1 LVPLYALSLH
11 ERSLTRRRE
20 TFVFFACLCWDAR
33 SIVLVGARSRPPQRS
48 IDMRLTNVF
57 FVSALMLFI
66 AACTQTPTR
75 DSAKGAAESAKPHPT
90 AADYRRYIRGNAGV
104 FSSASVYDWEAPDPN
119 HVVVWTSPAEAY
131 LLTLF
136 GACFGLES
144 VQTILLSGDGGTV
157 RAGAAAVMVGS
168 ERCPI
173 QTVERLD
180 ARAMKVDGVH

>member
-1 LVPLYALSLH
+1 
-11 ERSLTRRRE
+11 
-20 TFVFFACLCWDAR
+20 
-33 SIVLVGARSRPPQRS
+33 
-48 IDMRLTNVF
+48 MRFTNVIIA
-57 FVSALMLFI
+57 SAWMLAL
-66 AACTQTPTR
+66 AACTQTPTHEN
-75 DSAKGAAESAKPHPT
+75 AKGATASAKAHPT

-104 FSSASVYDWEAPDPN
+104 FSSAIVYDWEAPDPN

-136 GACFGLES
+136 GACFGLDS

-180 ARAMKVDGVH
+180 ARAMKADGVH

>member
-1 LVPLYALSLH
+1 
-11 ERSLTRRRE
+11 
-20 TFVFFACLCWDAR
+20 
-33 SIVLVGARSRPPQRS
+33 
-48 IDMRLTNVF
+48 MRFTTVII
-57 FVSALMLFI
+57 VSALMLPL
-66 AACTQTPTR
+66 AACTQAPTR
-75 DSAKGAAESAKPHPT
+75 ENVKGATASTKAKAT
-90 AADYRRYIRGNAGV
+90 TADYRRYIKGNAGV
-104 FSSASVYDWEAPDPN
+104 FSSASVYDWNAPDPN

-136 GACFGLES
+136 GACFGLDS

-180 ARAMKVDGVH
+180 ARAMKTDGVH